1 MFFALL
7 CPGYRC
13 RRSNC
18 KHSMNQSMI
27 ESHPYFMARA
37 KQWVREQTAGKALRH
52 GLIASS
58 NGRRLR
64 ADGIWIESKCK
75 PEKWFLGE
83 RDDIKS
89 SYFMEEAASEFD
101 IQGLEIDYAVVGWD
115 ADYRYVNGEFEC
127 FKPSGSR
134 WLTIN
139 QEDKKR
145 YLKNA
150 YRVLLTRA
158 REGFVIFVPRGDASD
173 TTRQPEF
180 YDALWQY
187 LTDIGVDEL

>member
-1 MFFALL
+1 MKNTQNR
-7 CPGYRC
+7 PPKTVKY
-13 RRSNC
+13 
-18 KHSMNQSMI
+18 I
-27 ESHPYFMARA
+27 
-37 KQWVREQTAGKALRH
+37 LRH

-115 ADYRYVNGEFEC
+115 ADYRYINGEFEC

-139 QEDKKR
+139 QEYKKR

-158 REGFVIFVPRGDASD
+158 REGFVIFFPRGDASD

-187 LTDIGVDEL
+187 LTDIGVEEL